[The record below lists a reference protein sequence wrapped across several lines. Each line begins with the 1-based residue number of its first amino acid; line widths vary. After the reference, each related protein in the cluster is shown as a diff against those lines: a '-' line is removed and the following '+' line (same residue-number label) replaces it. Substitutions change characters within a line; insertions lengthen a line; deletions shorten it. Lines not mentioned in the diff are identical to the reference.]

1 MRTPAKR
8 SPWLPGAL
16 GLALLAARA
25 AAASAETVELLPD
38 RRASWG
44 LNRLFA
50 PITGLFLGGP
60 GYWYAPRRLEIET
73 TPPGAALDLFYV
85 RGNMQRAY
93 EQAEAPVTLVLP
105 SRIEATSR
113 DSVTIRALLD
123 GHRQQDVHVRVR
135 SRQTRVTID
144 LAPLPNQLVA
154 ASHIS
159 LAGRGS
165 LQLLLKEAPTFRLQ
179 RGGNGVTLIL
189 VETAQGPQAAE
200 MLRGLASAL
209 VGRVSAQ
216 QVGED
221 LLVRIESEAAA
232 RGAVEVRSTAE
243 FDPVRRLHR
252 FALNLIPPDHGAE
265 GVRRTRAALARID
278 AGAVSGCALE
288 FDRGLRERLDPADL
302 ALALSGPDPLVRPH
316 LRAALR
322 RLGEVAPDG
331 AITLEDGTRYRSSVP
346 IELDA
351 AESQASHALGYL
363 ALLRR
368 LVAELESEPYR
379 RATLRSLVAPQLV
392 PSSFDAALAGAEARE
407 AGCRA
412 RGPTPLS

>member
-1 MRTPAKR
+1 LRAWPAC
-8 SPWLPGAL
+8 AL
-16 GLALLAARA
+16 AAALLACA
-25 AAASAETVELLPD
+25 AARAETVELLPD

-50 PITGLFLGGP
+50 PLTGLFLGGP
-60 GYWYAPRRLEIET
+60 SYWYEPRSLEVET
-73 TPPGAALDLFYV
+73 TPPGATLDLFYV

-113 DSVTIRALLD
+113 DSVTIRALVD
-123 GHRQQDVHVRVR
+123 GYRQQDVHVRVR
-135 SRQTRVTID
+135 SRQTHVQID
-144 LAPLPNQLVA
+144 LAPLPNLLVA
-154 ASHIS
+154 ASHVS
-159 LAGRGS
+159 FAGRGS

-179 RGGNGVTLIL
+179 RGEGGVTLIL
-189 VETAQGPQAAE
+189 LETAQSPQAAE

-216 QVGED
+216 QAGED
-221 LLVRIESEAAA
+221 LLMRIESDAAA
-232 RGAVEVRSTAE
+232 QGEVEVRSSTD

-265 GVRRTRAALARID
+265 GVRRAREALAQIEAAD
-278 AGAVSGCALE
+278 VSGCALE
-288 FDRGLRERLDPADL
+288 FDRALREQLDPADL
-302 ALALSGPDPLVRPH
+302 AQALSGPDPLTRPH

-322 RLGEVAPDG
+322 RLGEVDPGG
-331 AITLEDGTRYRSSVP
+331 AIALEDGTRYQAGVP

-351 AESQASHALGYL
+351 AESEASHALGYL
-363 ALLRR
+363 ALLRS
-368 LVAELESEPYR
+368 LVAKLEPEPYR
-379 RATLRSLVAPQLV
+379 RATLRSLVAPQTV

-407 AGCRA
+407 ARCLAAGTR
-412 RGPTPLS
+412 